1 MSGTISLL
9 PKCIGMVWTGIN
21 KVLLLL
27 LLLAAAA
34 AIVVVVIFVVHIP

>member
-27 LLLAAAA
+27 LGAAAA
-34 AIVVVVIFVVHIP
+34 LVVVVFVVHIP